1 LARPSRQ
8 APQLQEL
15 QTQLSA
21 LSRISDAVDSLYRW
35 LKE

>member
-1 LARPSRQ
+1 
-8 APQLQEL
+8 LQEL